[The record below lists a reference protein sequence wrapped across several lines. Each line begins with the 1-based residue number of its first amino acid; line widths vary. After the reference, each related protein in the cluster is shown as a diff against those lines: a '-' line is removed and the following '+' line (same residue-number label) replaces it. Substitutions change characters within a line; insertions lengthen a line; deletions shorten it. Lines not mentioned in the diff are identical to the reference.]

1 MTRQQIPPEHLSV
14 EQCNE
19 LADAFLEDAASLPVG
34 PHQETL
40 KKLAESYRELA
51 AMKIWVLGK
60 VN

>member
-1 MTRQQIPPEHLSV
+1 MKVPSEHLSV

-34 PHQETL
+34 PRQQML
-40 KKLAESYRELA
+40 MKLAESYRELA
-51 AMKIWVLGK
+51 AMKIWVLSK